1 MCKPADAGWIQEQ
14 WCHPGWS
21 AMHPCWQAMLQS
33 IKMVCKF
40 QGALLSTLHHACEHL
55 ASQECCAYAT
65 SLCQVWSWMLRRLEW
80 GERCCRFGIM
90 KGSEPQK
97 LQIQDSKPHQ
107 PPDKMD
113 PVPFACFLCL
123 DGEGSWSSHTHQSQK
138 HSPKCSH
145 GSRKHPL
152 VALDAWIWMASWDPK
167 PKNKK
172 KGFLGHLALAGRW
185 VAYAGGQGFWI
196 QDPKSTE
203 KIHMR
208 WKWGSGRPLVLKS
221 WDTHLK
227 LWKKNN
233 FWGQTRLARAEGGCF
248 MQACRWLE

>member
-172 KGFLGHLALAGRW
+172 KDFLVIWLWLVGGLHMLGGKDSGSKTPNQQRKYTWDEKEDLEGPWFWSLGTHTSSSERKTTF
-185 VAYAGGQGFWI
+185 VAKQGLQELKVVASCRHVGG
-196 QDPKSTE
+196 
-203 KIHMR
+203 
-208 WKWGSGRPLVLKS
+208 
-221 WDTHLK
+221 
-227 LWKKNN
+227 
-233 FWGQTRLARAEGGCF
+233 
-248 MQACRWLE
+248 